1 MRSGYAAIINQI
13 QEEQEQQEEVVQ
25 AVSQDIAKEQV
36 DTTSTEDYLSDVITM
51 RQGKMQEQ
59 IREVEE
65 IKDNNSSKER
75 PKSQQREGSIIT
87 MLFGYISSIIINI
100 IWVVHF
106 AKGGYFS
113 MTPEYNGRFL
123 NEGSRLLNITG
134 SLFLSLV
141 VMAAISGITGLL
153 FSILIHK
160 FKVSKKHMIV
170 YAIMLALLFYIDI
183 MYIGLNCQNVYH

>member
-13 QEEQEQQEEVVQ
+13 QEEQEQQEVVQ

>member
-1 MRSGYAAIINQI
+1 MRSGYAAIYD
-13 QEEQEQQEEVVQ
+13 EEVRHHNIVEEKHEH
-25 AVSQDIAKEQV
+25 VEQV
-36 DTTSTEDYLSDVITM
+36 QKTEPV
-51 RQGKMQEQ
+51 KH
-59 IREVEE
+59 EE
-65 IKDNNSSKER
+65 HKEKVSVKEKENSSQ
-75 PKSQQREGSIIT
+75 KSTTQREGSIIT
-87 MLFGYISSIIINI
+87 MILGYISSMIIDIV
-100 IWVVHF
+100 WVKHF
-106 AKGGYFS
+106 AQGGYFS

-170 YAIMLALLFYIDI
+170 YAIMLVLLFYIDI
-183 MYIGLNCQNVYH
+183 MYIGVNCQNVYH